1 MILSLVLALMAL
13 AAVAALAR
21 PLLRKPQEARP
32 RSDYERGVLADQMAE
47 IDRDEAR
54 GLIGAAEAEV
64 ARTELGRR
72 ALARLDPSP
81 DATAPAARRKPTLAL
96 GAVIAL
102 PLVAGV
108 IYIGLGRPDLP
119 GLPFAVREIATAAK
133 TPPSRETM
141 MQVVGMI
148 EARVREAP
156 GDPEGWRLLLRLNG
170 RLGRAEDATAKIY
183 GEVLTAAADAPK
195 RRAAV
200 ALAYGEAVMT
210 SGDGTLTKE
219 ARDAFTTALEADP
232 DHPAARYYK
241 GRMQIDS
248 GDPRGALRTWSA
260 LRRDA
265 PADAPWAKRLD
276 EDIARLKREHRL
288 DAPAK

>member
-156 GDPEGWRLLLRLNG
+156 TDPEGWRLLMSLNG
-170 RLGRAEDATAKIY
+170 RLGRATDATATLY
-183 GEVLTAAADAPK
+183 GEILAAAKHPM
-195 RRAAV
+195 RRATI
-200 ALAYGEAVMT
+200 ALAYGEAIVT
-210 SGDGTLTKE
+210 TRDGALTKE
-219 ARDAFTTALEADP
+219 ARAAFASALAAAP
-232 DHPAARYYK
+232 TYPAARYYK
-241 GRMQIDS
+241 GRMQIED
-248 GDPRGALRTWSA
+248 GDPRGALATWSA

-265 PADAPWAKRLD
+265 PTEAPWTKRLD
-276 EDIARLKREHRL
+276 EDIERLKQGHRL
-288 DAPAK
+288 DTPAN